1 MISKAE
7 KISDAE
13 LEVLKILWANKEGAM
28 TERQMIEALSKASG
42 WHRATIQTLL
52 RRLCEKQVVQKEK
65 RDVFYFSALIS
76 EAEYAKEQTSDL
88 LNKIYG
94 GKAKN
99 LISAMLSDNTL
110 SEEDIDELKNYWQ
123 QRRKEK

>member
-28 TERQMIEALSKASG
+28 TERQMIEALSKESG

>member
-1 MISKAE
+1 MLNKAE

-13 LEVLKILWANKEGAM
+13 LEVLKVLWTKKEPM
-28 TERQMIEALSKASG
+28 TERQIVEVLGQESG

-52 RRLCEKQVVQKEK
+52 RRLCEKDAVRKDKKVV
-65 RDVFYFSALIS
+65 FFFSPVIS
-76 EAEYAKEQTSDL
+76 ETEYAKERTSDL

-94 GKAKN
+94 GSAKN

-110 SEEDIDELKNYWQ
+110 SEEDIDDLKKYWQ
-123 QRRKEK
+123 RRRTEK